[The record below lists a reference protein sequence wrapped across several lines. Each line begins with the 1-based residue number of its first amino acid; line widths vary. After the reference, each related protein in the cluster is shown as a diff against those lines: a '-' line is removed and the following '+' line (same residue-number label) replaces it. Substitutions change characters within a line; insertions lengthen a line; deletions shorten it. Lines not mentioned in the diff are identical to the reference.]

1 MPGKGTQYQSPIVL
15 QLLNNREEQRAAEGQ
30 RDSEQRDHRLRF
42 FTRQPMERADFGPV
56 MEWVGALFQV
66 FWLSLLSGSFLLVF
80 LFALKLAG
88 Y

>member
-1 MPGKGTQYQSPIVL
+1 MPGKGTQYQSPVVL
-15 QLLNNREEQRAAEGQ
+15 QLLNNREEQRAAETQ
-30 RDSEQRDHRLRF
+30 RDAEQRDHRLQF

-56 MEWVGALFQV
+56 IEWVVAFFQV
-66 FWLSLLSGSFLLVF
+66 FWLSLFSGIFLLLF